1 MQHIDMRPG
10 KEERGRSSNTN
21 EGIDMYSTKLTNGLL
36 AIQRNGRNVF
46 GVWDQNRWFAD
57 ELCELLNE
65 LEDGPKLLLNEEDRK
80 WLKEIDG
87 AFGRKVQH
95 A

>member
-1 MQHIDMRPG
+1 
-10 KEERGRSSNTN
+10 
-21 EGIDMYSTKLTNGLL
+21 MYSTKLINGLL
-36 AIQRNGRNVF
+36 RIRRNGRNVLDIR
-46 GVWDQNRWFAD
+46 VQNRRFAD

-65 LEDGPKLLLNEEDRK
+65 LAQGPKLFLNEEDRK

-87 AFGRKVQH
+87 AFGREVQH

>member
-1 MQHIDMRPG
+1 
-10 KEERGRSSNTN
+10 
-21 EGIDMYSTKLTNGLL
+21 MYSTKLAHGLL
-36 AIQRNGRNVF
+36 TIQRNGRNVLR
-46 GVWDQNRWFAD
+46 VWDKNLQFAN

-65 LEDGPKLLLNEEDRK
+65 LEGGPKLLLNDEDRK

-87 AFGRKVQH
+87 TFCREVQH

>member
-1 MQHIDMRPG
+1 
-10 KEERGRSSNTN
+10 
-21 EGIDMYSTKLTNGLL
+21 MYSTKFTNGLL
-36 AIQRNGRNVF
+36 TIQRNGRNVLN
-46 GVWDQNRWFAD
+46 VWDQNWQSAN

-65 LEDGPKLLLNEEDRK
+65 LENGPKLLLNEEDQK

-87 AFGRKVQH
+87 AFCGKVQH

>member
-1 MQHIDMRPG
+1 M
-10 KEERGRSSNTN
+10 N
-21 EGIDMYSTKLTNGLL
+21 EGIDMYSAKLMNGLL
-36 AIQRNGRNVF
+36 TIQRNGRNVLR
-46 GVWDQNRWFAD
+46 VWDQNWRFAYQ
-57 ELCELLNE
+57 LCELLNE

-80 WLKEIDG
+80 WLKGLDG